1 MRNKRTQLGRL
12 FFLGKR
18 GDLTIFLKNFKKV
31 VYKECVGGYN
41 YRS

>member
-1 MRNKRTQLGRL
+1 MRNKRTQWGRL
-12 FFLGKR
+12 FFLEQR

-31 VYKECVGGYN
+31 VYKEYVDGYN